1 MKSKRIPLFLCA
13 VGGLL
18 GFPAIVWIA
27 GSAARLSDEDVSRVV
42 EPLARIHLAEVTSKP
57 LSVTFVVPTTTHW
70 IRVRQAW
77 GEPELVLVASNP
89 LRQLALCLPTMPLR
103 FELRSSTGRPSALQ
117 PSFPP
122 YGYSDD
128 CESSCLRCRAV
139 VGDELT
145 LAAVTTREDKNSA
158 YSGDLIVVADWA
170 HQKDK
175 LVGLSLE
182 RDLDSL
188 ANWLLYA
195 GALFVFSG
203 VAVLVRRYILQR
215 RND

>member
-1 MKSKRIPLFLCA
+1 
-13 VGGLL
+13 
-18 GFPAIVWIA
+18 
-27 GSAARLSDEDVSRVV
+27 
-42 EPLARIHLAEVTSKP
+42 
-57 LSVTFVVPTTTHW
+57 
-70 IRVRQAW
+70 
-77 GEPELVLVASNP
+77 
-89 LRQLALCLPTMPLR
+89 
-103 FELRSSTGRPSALQ
+103 
-117 PSFPP
+117 
-122 YGYSDD
+122 
-128 CESSCLRCRAV
+128 
-139 VGDELT
+139 
-145 LAAVTTREDKNSA
+145 VTTREDKNSA